1 MPRPIITEFFVSDPS
16 SAKTNLSG
24 GCISPR
30 AKNTYST
37 VIRSAVWVMVMLDPQ
52 PLPISPMRSPPAL
65 RCPSPAGDGSLVQR
79 PEKSGLVWAVVPTAK
94 RATSAILKRFVRR
107 FINLVSFGP
116 MTVNYGNRVNI
127 RRHSSVESKR
137 EDEMKRKAISQLFG
151 CFLGLGLLLPLT
163 ARAQNAPQKS
173 GNLELERVQ
182 AMIRQARQE
191 SEQFL
196 GSGGKASDANHPN
209 LKWAATLWQYRGE
222 HPSAPATDLATSEAL
237 RLLIRADH
245 INEMQAKADTLKPD
259 DAAWKQAIN
268 ALMEAATNRG
278 DYDYLISKA
287 QALIQHAT
295 EPEIK
300 LRARF
305 TLGRAYWKKGDTEQA
320 KAAFQ
325 AVITQHPNTSY
336 AEAAEGNL
344 MEMQN
349 LNLGQP
355 APLFADRTINGEP
368 ISLADFKGKVVVL
381 KFWASW

>member
-1 MPRPIITEFFVSDPS
+1 
-16 SAKTNLSG
+16 
-24 GCISPR
+24 
-30 AKNTYST
+30 
-37 VIRSAVWVMVMLDPQ
+37 
-52 PLPISPMRSPPAL
+52 
-65 RCPSPAGDGSLVQR
+65 
-79 PEKSGLVWAVVPTAK
+79 
-94 RATSAILKRFVRR
+94 
-107 FINLVSFGP
+107 
-116 MTVNYGNRVNI
+116 
-127 RRHSSVESKR
+127 
-137 EDEMKRKAISQLFG
+137 MKRGTISQLFG
-151 CFLGLGLLLPLT
+151 CFLGLILLLPLT
-163 ARAQNAPQKS
+163 ARAQNTPQKS
-173 GNLELERVQ
+173 GDPELERVQ

-196 GSGGKASDANHPN
+196 GAGGKASDADHPN
-209 LKWAATLWQYRGE
+209 IKWAAALWQYRGE
-222 HPSAPATDLATSEAL
+222 HRSAPATDLATSEAL

-287 QALIQHAT
+287 QALVQHST
-295 EPEIK
+295 DPEIK

-355 APLFADRTINGEP
+355 APLFANRTINGEP
-368 ISLADFKGKVVVL
+368 ISLADFKGKVVAL

>member
-1 MPRPIITEFFVSDPS
+1 
-16 SAKTNLSG
+16 
-24 GCISPR
+24 
-30 AKNTYST
+30 
-37 VIRSAVWVMVMLDPQ
+37 
-52 PLPISPMRSPPAL
+52 
-65 RCPSPAGDGSLVQR
+65 
-79 PEKSGLVWAVVPTAK
+79 
-94 RATSAILKRFVRR
+94 
-107 FINLVSFGP
+107 
-116 MTVNYGNRVNI
+116 
-127 RRHSSVESKR
+127 
-137 EDEMKRKAISQLFG
+137 MKRKTISQLFG
-151 CFLGLGLLLPLT
+151 CFLGLILLLPLT
-163 ARAQNAPQKS
+163 ARAQNTPQKS
-173 GNLELERVQ
+173 GDPELERVQ
-182 AMIRQARQE
+182 AMIRQAKQE

-196 GSGGKASDANHPN
+196 GSGGKASDANHQN

-222 HPSAPATDLATSEAL
+222 HPSTPATDLATSEAL

-278 DYDYLISKA
+278 NYDYLISKA
-287 QALIQHAT
+287 QALVQHAT
-295 EPEIK
+295 DPEIK

-325 AVITQHPNTSY
+325 AVITQRPNTSY

-355 APLFADRTINGEP
+355 APLFANRTINGEP